1 MEGEEVVQAPPTSGG
16 LGHSVPQVQSGTWT
30 LGMEAWG
37 QKRGNRW
44 WGGRTSGRGNGRGVG
59 LHLLRARARDY
70 VVGARALV
78 SCDELGDVDGGP
90 RAQGLHVRPQLLLQ
104 PPIQYLR
111 APHRLRQ
118 VQRRYVPAWGGPS
131 SSARP
136 QSWAPLGLASHTT
149 PDPGPR
155 PPSNTR
161 SSGATMGSS
170 ELKGTNT
177 SWPSASRPRLT
188 VPACVSEP

>member
-1 MEGEEVVQAPPTSGG
+1 MEGQEVVQAPPTSGG

-104 PPIQYLR
+104 PPIQYTC
-111 APHRLRQ
+111 A
-118 VQRRYVPAWGGPS
+118 RRIA
-131 SSARP
+131 SARFSDDMSQPGGDP
-136 QSWAPLGLASHTT
+136 QAR
-149 PDPGPR
+149 PGPN
-155 PPSNTR
+155 PGP
-161 SSGATMGSS
+161 
-170 ELKGTNT
+170 L
-177 SWPSASRPRLT
+177 
-188 VPACVSEP
+188 